1 MCLAAWFFVIH
12 VVSARVILW
21 HVESF
26 LGMQCRYS
34 WPADQV
40 SRWYVWAVVRRP
52 HIRCA
57 DFESGPQI
65 RSFICGRPLCTCFLK
80 PRFWF
85 LEWGAISG
93 ARFEPPFCIWACVTS
108 GLLRLLTGHAKLS
121 AFVPWRHPM
130 SVPCSSTSTCG
141 CRLAPKTGRHR
152 MSLAF
157 YQMPLRLLTGYVLNM
172 GIVTVTFTHKNL
184 DYGLTDKCSLLFLHR

>member
-1 MCLAAWFFVIH
+1 MCA
-12 VVSARVILW
+12 
-21 HVESF
+21 
-26 LGMQCRYS
+26 G
-34 WPADQV
+34 
-40 SRWYVWAVVRRP
+40 
-52 HIRCA
+52 
-57 DFESGPQI
+57 
-65 RSFICGRPLCTCFLK
+65 FLK

-93 ARFEPPFCIWACVTS
+93 ARFEPPFGIWACVTS
-108 GLLRLLTGHAKLS
+108 GLLRLPTGHAKLS

-172 GIVTVTFTHKNL
+172 GIVTVTFTHKI
-184 DYGLTDKCSLLFLHR
+184 LTTASQTNVHYCFYTDSLVKALIRGGCRGVDSRMLHSRPGRPE